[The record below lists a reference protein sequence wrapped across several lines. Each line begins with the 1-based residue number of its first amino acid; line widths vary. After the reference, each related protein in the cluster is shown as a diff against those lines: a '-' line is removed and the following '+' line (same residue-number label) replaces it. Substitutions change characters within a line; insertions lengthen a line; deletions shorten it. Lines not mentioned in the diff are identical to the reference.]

1 MKQPIW
7 DTYPHVHLV
16 ELLLCFWHSVQ
27 KLHCRVVGIVCHIP
41 HPRELIV
48 LGSIEHVSMLLKGAL
63 CCCRNVMFIQLH
75 SRQVSAWLH
84 SLHKNVSFYS
94 FFNRRTSFF
103 AQDVESIIFMSHMA
117 RICYTV
123 SFHACDVQERLP
135 LPLTPCRSSAKWQ
148 PESNLDIM
156 SHAISND

>member
-48 LGSIEHVSMLLKGAL
+48 LGSIEQVSMLLKGAL

-103 AQDVESIIFMSHMA
+103 CTGRGKYYIYEPHGQNLLYSKFSCMWCTRTIAIAFDAMQKLCKMA
-117 RICYTV
+117 
-123 SFHACDVQERLP
+123 AW
-135 LPLTPCRSSAKWQ
+135 K
-148 PESNLDIM
+148 
-156 SHAISND
+156 